1 MVVRRDIQR
10 VELNGDTLG
19 RVMRITQERLGVRPD
34 AVFPEASFVEDLDT
48 DSLEKAELMIAFEEA
63 FQIEIPQA
71 AAEYITTV
79 QRAVDFIEMKM
90 KGRPSA

>member
-1 MVVRRDIQR
+1 MVVRRDIQW

-48 DSLEKAELMIAFEEA
+48 DSLEKAELPA
-63 FQIEIPQA
+63 
-71 AAEYITTV
+71 
-79 QRAVDFIEMKM
+79 RAGHGAGSLVGDHGGGQDRDERS
-90 KGRPSA
+90 GRVLPG